1 MIPRV
6 PGPRRGR
13 RPFGER
19 HMIRRAILAGLAAA
33 MLVPGQAGAGD
44 LSLVLDRRAGA
55 VELYLAGSTGDV
67 LALFGAE
74 AEDGGGIDPDRWRLT
89 GSFDFGDALLSGASV
104 RIGGEPAA
112 FEAMSV
118 MVHPKS
124 DPLPL
129 RTPFDGL
136 VAIAVCT
143 ASGDESNLPVP
154 LTRLYAGYIAY
165 TGATGGAIQIAFPE
179 PLAREV
185 SLTVRDHSDGR
196 LRTVYRVGL
205 APGDARL
212 DLRPVSAGLPL
223 PAWLTLAALA
233 LNAVFAGAAIVH
245 SRRRGAT
252 AMRLARPVA

>member
-1 MIPRV
+1 
-6 PGPRRGR
+6 
-13 RPFGER
+13 
-19 HMIRRAILAGLAAA
+19 MIRRTILAGLAAA
-33 MLVPGQAGAGD
+33 LLVPAQAGAGD

-55 VELYLAGSTGDV
+55 VELYLAGPTGDV

-74 AEDGGGIDPDRWRLT
+74 ADDGGGIDPDRWRLT

-104 RIGGEPAA
+104 RIGGEPAV

-129 RTPFDGL
+129 RSPFDGL

-143 ASGDESNLPVP
+143 ASGDDSSLPISR
-154 LTRLYAGYIAY
+154 TRLYAGYIAY
-165 TGATGGAIQIAFPE
+165 TGATDGAIHLALPR
-179 PLAREV
+179 PLARQI
-185 SLTVRDHSDGR
+185 SLIVRDHSDGR
-196 LRTVYRVGL
+196 LLAVYRVGL
-205 APGDARL
+205 GEGDDRL
-212 DLRPVSAGLPL
+212 DLRPASAGLPL

-252 AMRLARPVA
+252 AMRLARPAA